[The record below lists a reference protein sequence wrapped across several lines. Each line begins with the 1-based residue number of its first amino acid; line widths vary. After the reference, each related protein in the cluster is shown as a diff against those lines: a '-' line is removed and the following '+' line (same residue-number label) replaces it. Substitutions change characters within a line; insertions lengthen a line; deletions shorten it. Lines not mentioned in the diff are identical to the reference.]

1 MDKLTALGEVVSFPR
16 AFEAEE
22 MGCCVMTFSGRE
34 ASEGAIWGGLEGVD
48 EAADAE
54 ELVWGKL
61 GELLFDFCRSSRGVM
76 AGVVVGWF
84 F

>member
-1 MDKLTALGEVVSFPR
+1 
-16 AFEAEE
+16 
-22 MGCCVMTFSGRE
+22 MTFSGRE

-61 GELLFDFCRSSRGVM
+61 GELLFDFLPQFEGGHGWGGG
-76 AGVVVGWF
+76 GVVFLV
-84 F
+84 